1 MELLCRWAGSSV
13 KYHSDVSLRW
23 QLFATILNPGGHMS
37 KNDEVWVELAQRLT
51 GLSMEQSNQLI
62 ALQLLIAFVLVEIS
76 KTQTDPSAYLLDVSA
91 RLSGLAELTANNIGI
106 ATSTPDYSPDEI
118 ARTIDRVS
126 TIVAAALSPTASVR
140 LATTS

>member
-1 MELLCRWAGSSV
+1 
-13 KYHSDVSLRW
+13 
-23 QLFATILNPGGHMS
+23 MS

-51 GLSMEQSNQLI
+51 GQSMEQSNQLI
-62 ALQLLIAFVLVEIS
+62 AVQLLIAFVLVEIS

-126 TIVAAALSPTASVR
+126 TIVAAALSPTA
-140 LATTS
+140 